1 MLKLPF
7 TATLLHPLCLT
18 DVQTFLRVL
27 LVPRPHLLVRKETIG
42 AIKADM
48 AALKN
53 AGFLGSSSDLMCQPS
68 KRNIIGSKNKTQ
80 HIRSRNKLSNLQIL
94 KVQWHKYRLST
105 FLGEDRLVCDSL
117 RLCVCV
123 STASLRA
130 LVWMPSQLG
139 LPVLAVFGGL
149 L

>member
-1 MLKLPF
+1 MLQKVLVTRQVTYAHSRTPTLRLMLRHVLKLPF

-68 KRNIIGSKNKTQ
+68 KRNIIGEQKQNPAYTFEK
-80 HIRSRNKLSNLQIL
+80 QIV
-94 KVQWHKYRLST
+94 KST
-105 FLGEDRLVCDSL
+105 NS
-117 RLCVCV
+117 
-123 STASLRA
+123 
-130 LVWMPSQLG
+130 
-139 LPVLAVFGGL
+139 
-149 L
+149 